1 MAKTSVVSFLI
12 QEAMMKSR
20 ALVSFVLGKCIKMTI
35 LVFIFDLHMFV
46 KLMSVVR
53 LLDKAVQ
60 LVLQKYS
67 KSRRVLVNHIKH
79 IQRMVREV
87 CKVRSCSPYILSYYD
102 MLYV

>member
-1 MAKTSVVSFLI
+1 
-12 QEAMMKSR
+12 MKSR

-87 CKVRSCSPYILSYYD
+87 CKVRSCSPYDLVLRTFYHIMICFTYIIYSHCL
-102 MLYV
+102 